1 MPWDIKRAGDGG
13 DDWLIMDGKRLR
25 GSIHHAEP
33 IFRVEIPPYYCNWC
47 SPPPWRAPALP
58 NT

>member
-1 MPWDIKRAGDGG
+1 MWDIKRAGDGG

-33 IFRVEIPPYYCNWC
+33 VFRVDIPW
-47 SPPPWRAPALP
+47 SGRGGDI
-58 NT
+58 TSRGRR